1 MKSCNFCYKCVGENF
16 FELGLFWRIWGEIF
30 LGVGFL
36 SCEFVLEKNLYIY
49 NKVGFGL
56 KTRNLSF

>member
-1 MKSCNFCYKCVGENF
+1 MIC
-16 FELGLFWRIWGEIF
+16 GEIF
-30 LGVGFL
+30 LWVVFGELGEKIFFECGFL

-56 KTRNLSF
+56 KIRNLSF

>member
-1 MKSCNFCYKCVGENF
+1 MGWVGLMRNLMGEF
-16 FELGLFWRIWGEIF
+16 FW
-30 LGVGFL
+30 VGFL

-56 KTRNLSF
+56 KTRVL